1 VTAITVT
8 PLRADY
14 PYEEVRHIF
23 TMQAVTDSYH
33 AGRSQILIVENDEPV
48 LHSLEALVQS
58 EGFDVRTTWS
68 GREALALIQS
78 QPFDLV
84 LVDSH
89 LPDIYYGEFLRLAS
103 RHSRSIIV
111 MQRGRPLPGSLRRH
125 KTLGAAAVVDKG
137 DPRQLRQLLAARHA
151 KLAHAQGS

>member
-1 VTAITVT
+1 M
-8 PLRADY
+8 L
-14 PYEEVRHIF
+14 
-23 TMQAVTDSYH
+23 
-33 AGRSQILIVENDEPV
+33 AGANDGGRKHILIVENDDRV
-48 LHSLEALVQS
+48 LDSLETLVRS
-58 EGFDVRTTWS
+58 EGFDLRTTWS
-68 GREALALIQS
+68 GREALALLQS

-103 RHSRSIIV
+103 RHTRSIVV
-111 MQRGRPLPGSLRRH
+111 MQAGRAQPSAVRRH

-151 KLAHAQGS
+151 RPSLP